1 MAKYRLHNDV
11 VAVIADAYFQKQIP
25 PAKTLFL
32 LNSEPT
38 IAGNLNPRDLDDWNL
53 IVKLIRYHP
62 RLLAARKKT
71 NIKHYVGG
79 SEGVWSDFIN
89 NNSDGDPYF
98 DTQNDIEND
107 PMPIVRSLTMEGQIQ
122 PRYHGGND
130 GDNIMSSEL
139 NHMSHLWQDIETPYQ
154 TINYQILKITI

>member
-11 VAVIADAYFQKQIP
+11 VAVIADAFFQKQIP

-38 IAGNLNPRDLDDWNL
+38 IGRMNVGDLDAWNL
-53 IVKLIRYHP
+53 IEKLIRYHP
-62 RLLAARKKT
+62 RLSAARKKT
-71 NIKHYVGG
+71 NIKNYVGG

-89 NNSDGDPYF
+89 NNSDGDP
-98 DTQNDIEND
+98 TSKSHTAVTTTLMMN
-107 PMPIVRSLTMEGQIQ
+107 SLTMEGNSTTN
-122 PRYHGGND
+122 P
-130 GDNIMSSEL
+130 DNIMSSEL
-139 NHMSHLWQDIETPYQ
+139 NHMSHLWQDTETPHQ

>member
-1 MAKYRLHNDV
+1 MAKYRLYYDV

-38 IAGNLNPRDLDDWNL
+38 IGRMNVGDLDDWNL
-53 IVKLIRYHP
+53 IEKLIRYHP

-71 NIKHYVGG
+71 NIKNYVGG

-89 NNSDGDPYF
+89 NNSDGDPLN
-98 DTQNDIEND
+98 Q
-107 PMPIVRSLTMEGQIQ
+107 VRTLTMEGQIE
-122 PRYHGGND
+122 PTYR
-130 GDNIMSSEL
+130 DNIMSSEL
-139 NHMSHLWQDIETPYQ
+139 NHMSHLWQDTETPHQ

>member
-1 MAKYRLHNDV
+1 MAKYRLYNDV
-11 VAVIADAYFQKQIP
+11 VAVIADAFFQKQIP

-38 IAGNLNPRDLDDWNL
+38 IAGKLSPRDLDDWNL

-89 NNSDGDPYF
+89 NNSDGDP
-98 DTQNDIEND
+98 TSKSHTAVTTTLMMN
-107 PMPIVRSLTMEGQIQ
+107 SLTMEGQIE
-122 PRYHGGND
+122 PTF